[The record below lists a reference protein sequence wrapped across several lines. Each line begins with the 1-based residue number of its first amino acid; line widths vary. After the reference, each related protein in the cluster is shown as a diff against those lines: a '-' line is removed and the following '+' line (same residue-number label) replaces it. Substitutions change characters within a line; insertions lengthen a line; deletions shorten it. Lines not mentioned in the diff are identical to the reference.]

1 MRKNIPEPSR
11 ISEHQLCFIK
21 QYWKIPYTEVKI
33 ENTANKGCI
42 SKNFDIILSQSHQQE
57 IYLHSKAG
65 SFLQ

>member
-33 ENTANKGCI
+33 ENTATKGCI

-57 IYLHSKAG
+57 I
-65 SFLQ
+65 FT